1 MDLDNTAAF
10 KQIDTQGMLAEIA
23 GLPGQLESAWELG
36 QAQPLPAW
44 EGLERVVIAGMG
56 GSAIG
61 ADLLL
66 AHAVSH
72 CPVPVTVHRN
82 YGLPAWARGTGTLVI
97 ASSHSGNTEETLS
110 AFERAVA
117 SGCRVLAISTGGKL
131 REAAESAGAAAWQFS
146 HAGQP
151 RSAVGFSFG
160 LLMAAFTRLG
170 LLPDPAAEL
179 QEAIRVMQEQQTGL
193 GPNQPV
199 VTNLAKRMAGQLVG
213 RWVAVIGA
221 DILEPVARRWKGQL
235 NEVAKAWGQ
244 FDALPEADHNTIA
257 GSMNPGEV
265 LEHTLVIFLRA
276 PSYHPSNLLRANLTK
291 KALML
296 EGLNTDYI
304 DAQGEGPLAHMW
316 TALHLGDYIAY
327 YLAMAYGVDP
337 TPIEAIQGFK
347 TDLQAARSS
356 K

>member
-1 MDLDNTAAF
+1 MDLDNTASF
-10 KQIDTQGMLAEIA
+10 KQLDTQDMLSEVAR
-23 GLPGQLESAWELG
+23 LPGQLESAWALG

-44 EGLERVVIAGMG
+44 EGIERVVIAGMG

-66 AHAVSH
+66 AYALPH
-72 CPVPVTVHRN
+72 CPVPVSVHRN
-82 YGLPAWARGTGTLVI
+82 YGLPAWAQGASTLVI

-117 SGCRVLAISTGGKL
+117 NGCRVLAISTGGKL
-131 REAAESAGAAAWQFS
+131 KAEADQAGAPAWQFK

-170 LLPDPAAEL
+170 LLPDPQAEL
-179 QEAIRVMQEQQTGL
+179 EEAVRAMRAQQAGL
-193 GPNQPV
+193 GPEEPV

-213 RWVAVIGA
+213 RWVAIVGA
-221 DILEPVARRWKGQL
+221 DVLEPVARRWKGQL

-244 FDALPEADHNTIA
+244 FEALPEADHNTIA
-257 GSMNPGEV
+257 GSMNPAEV

-296 EGLNTDYI
+296 EGLNTDTI

-347 TDLQAARSS
+347 AELRAARL
-356 K
+356 